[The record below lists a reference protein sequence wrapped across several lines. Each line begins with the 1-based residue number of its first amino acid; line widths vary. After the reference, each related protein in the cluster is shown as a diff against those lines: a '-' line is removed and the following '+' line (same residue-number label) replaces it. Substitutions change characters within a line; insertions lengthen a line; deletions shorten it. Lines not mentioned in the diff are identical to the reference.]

1 MPTCPNPRHSRFQQE
16 RPVDAAVTMAYVI
29 EPLHSLDLILHV
41 IQPKK
46 DPSHTFKDIFYVL
59 KKITQLHK
67 VCCSNFSTS
76 HGKHAIC
83 SLD

>member
-29 EPLHSLDLILHV
+29 EPLHSLDLILRV

-46 DPSHTFKDIFYVL
+46 DPSHTFKEISYVL
-59 KKITQLHK
+59 KKSPNFIRFAEATSPLHMASMLS
-67 VCCSNFSTS
+67 V
-76 HGKHAIC
+76 
-83 SLD
+83 L

>member
-46 DPSHTFKDIFYVL
+46 DPSHTFKDISYVL
-59 KKITQLHK
+59 KKSPNFIRFAVATSPLHMASMLS
-67 VCCSNFSTS
+67 V
-76 HGKHAIC
+76 
-83 SLD
+83 L